1 MSLKFEVAQ
10 ASSET
15 REGADDVL
23 QSDHYLTGKTGKM
36 LSKPGCLQAHLVK
49 GKHKSPAL
57 SHQLLQTFIQLACS
71 TGILHLLCLNTLWM
85 PLN

>member
-15 REGADDVL
+15 REEADVVH
-23 QSDHYLTGKTGKM
+23 QSDHYLTGKTGLGHGLKTRLPTSTPM
-36 LSKPGCLQAHLVK
+36 AK
-49 GKHKSPAL
+49 GKHKSPAV

-71 TGILHLLCLNTLWM
+71 TGMLHLLCLNMLWM
-85 PLN
+85 F